1 MKVCHF
7 ITRMIVGGAQEN
19 TFLSARGLVEEGH
32 ECVLLS
38 GTLEGREGAL
48 LSHIHNPGVRIVKDP
63 RIVRNLSP
71 LKDLQA
77 LFFLKKFFEE
87 EKFDVVHTH
96 SSKAGILGRIAAH
109 MAGVPVVV
117 HTIHGLAFGP
127 YDSFLK
133 NKIYIGAERFAAKYS
148 DRIYAVA
155 QAMIDQCL
163 TEKIGT
169 PDLFQVV
176 YSGMELERFLNA
188 QRESS
193 LRKELSIPEQSPVV
207 GAVARLFTRK
217 GYEDFF
223 PTAKKILEKN
233 PDVYFLILG
242 DGPMRNEYE
251 ALTESLGIRDHVV
264 FAGLISPDE
273 VCRYI
278 AQMDIAAHFSL
289 KEGLPRVAV
298 QALAEGVPVVAYP
311 LDGTPEVVLDGK
323 SGFLVPV
330 GDHDCAAE
338 KILQI
343 LSDTQ
348 LRKSMGEY
356 GRDLIRERFDWP
368 VMSRTLIAEYERLL
382 ALKGKASG

>member
-1 MKVCHF
+1 M
-7 ITRMIVGGAQEN
+7 
-19 TFLSARGLVEEGH
+19 
-32 ECVLLS
+32 
-38 GTLEGREGAL
+38 
-48 LSHIHNPGVRIVKDP
+48 
-63 RIVRNLSP
+63 
-71 LKDLQA
+71 
-77 LFFLKKFFEE
+77 
-87 EKFDVVHTH
+87 
-96 SSKAGILGRIAAH
+96 
-109 MAGVPVVV
+109 
-117 HTIHGLAFGP
+117 
-127 YDSFLK
+127 
-133 NKIYIGAERFAAKYS
+133 
-148 DRIYAVA
+148 
-155 QAMIDQCL
+155 
-163 TEKIGT
+163 
-169 PDLFQVV
+169 
-176 YSGMELERFLNA
+176 
-188 QRESS
+188 
-193 LRKELSIPEQSPVV
+193 RK
-207 GAVARLFTRK
+207 
-217 GYEDFF
+217 
-223 PTAKKILEKN
+223 
-233 PDVYFLILG
+233 
-242 DGPMRNEYE
+242 EYE